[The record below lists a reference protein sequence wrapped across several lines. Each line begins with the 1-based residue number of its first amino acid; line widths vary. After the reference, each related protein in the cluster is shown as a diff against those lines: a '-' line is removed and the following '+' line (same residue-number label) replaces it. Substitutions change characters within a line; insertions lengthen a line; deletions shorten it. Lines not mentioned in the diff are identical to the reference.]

1 MLTLSNIHKE
11 YASGELRVEALKGVS
26 LSFRKNEFVAVLG
39 PSGCGKTTLLNI
51 IGGLDRYTQGDLI
64 IKGRSTREYKDADW
78 DSYRNHSVG
87 FVFQSYNLIPHQTV
101 LSNVELALTLG
112 GVPAK
117 ERRRRAVQALERVG
131 LGDQLNKK
139 PNEMSGGQMQRVA
152 IARALVNDPE
162 ILLADEP
169 TGALDSETS
178 VQIMDVLKEIA
189 TDRLVIM
196 VTHNPELAAQYATRT
211 IRLLDGRVTDDT
223 MPFDGQDDMAQPPA
237 RTGATSMH
245 FGTALHLSLNNL
257 MTKKGRTFM
266 VALAGSIGIIGIA
279 LILSLSNGVNE
290 YIKSVEEDTLA
301 QYPLTIE
308 SETMNQSALLTAMM
322 SASSG
327 KDIPHEEG
335 RVYSSNVMGDLMSAM
350 VSEVNANDLPSFKAY
365 LDGSQKIA
373 DLTSSIAYEYG
384 STLRIY
390 NRNAVGGVQQVQPST
405 VIDTMTNSSMMSNA
419 NALASMSSM
428 SSLSQMTSMYN
439 MNVFFELAGASVHRS
454 GSYEL
459 LAGHMPQ
466 KYDELLL
473 VVGEDDDIS
482 DTTLYTL
489 GLRDQSE
496 VQQLFMTLL
505 TGSTV
510 QTETISYSYDDLL
523 NLTFTLVLPGNLY
536 QEQGDGI
543 YADISGDEAAMSQAL
558 DQGVTLHI
566 AGIAR
571 SSSNSMISSM
581 MAGGVGYTHELVE
594 YVVSANNETP
604 AVKAQRAHPDTDIFT
619 GINFSG
625 GVDMEPSMEM
635 LDTYLNS
642 LPQEQQTAVRAMIGM
657 MSEKRILSMMRAEM
671 AKQKTDATYESNL
684 AKLNA
689 TNLDTPTQIK
699 IYPID
704 FESKQRIV
712 DLIEQYNAQ
721 MQAAGHEEGV
731 IRYTDYVG
739 SLMSSVTTIVDT
751 ISYVLIAFVSI
762 SLVVSSIMIGI
773 ITYISVLERTKEI
786 GILRAM
792 GASKGDVSR
801 VFTAETLI
809 IGLVAGF
816 LGVLVTWL
824 LTFPINA
831 LIHHLTQINDAAI
844 LPGGAA
850 AILVAIS
857 MLLTILAGAI
867 PSRMAAKKDPVVAL
881 RTE

>member
-189 TDRLVIM
+189 SDRLVIM

-350 VSEVNANDLPSFKAY
+350 VSEVNENDLPSFKAY
-365 LDGSQKIA
+365 LDGSQEIA

-419 NALASMSSM
+419 NALVSMSSM

-439 MNVFFELAGASVHRS
+439 MNVFFELTGANNQRH
-454 GSYEL
+454 GNYEL

-635 LDTYLNS
+635 LETYLNS

-657 MSEKRILSMMRAEM
+657 MSEERILSMMRAEM

-831 LIHHLTQINDAAI
+831 LIHHLTQINAAAI